1 MKLKFWSSGA
11 DSAPA
16 TGEKQVA
23 DDGLENLISGLNTLA
38 DKQAHTR
45 YKTVKRLTDD
55 KCANMLRGSWAAG
68 KMARIP
74 GEDMVREGWYISSA
88 SLEDKEVAA
97 LNKAA
102 NDMVLDAKVMNA
114 IAFGRAYGGT
124 FLFVGKPGE
133 TTRDDPFDESDIR
146 MGDSLALAVL
156 DKTMLSPETTNID
169 ADPGSPTFGEPLLY
183 TLNNSMLKIHRSRM
197 MGFIGKSLP
206 YQEYQ
211 KNGYWHDSVY
221 QDSQD
226 AIMRYDTAA
235 TIINSLLHES
245 NNDVMRIKG
254 MTKMLAT
261 EEGEKQIKKRFSLT
275 ALMKSTVNMLLMD
288 SEDEYARKAISFAG
302 INDILTSFRFDT
314 AGAADIPLTR
324 FFGQSPGGLNS
335 TGETDLRN
343 YYDMIGFRQRILL
356 KPHLIR
362 FYRLLCISLFGK
374 APDDLDINFHPLW
387 QTDPKDEAQTKLN
400 NAQADQIYV
409 DMGAVRVAT
418 VTGDLI
424 AKEAYSTIGKDDEMA
439 AKEMDDINDDNR
451 SSDGNEGANEDS
463 PIHPEPEARSEDQT
477 SSVRKTLS

>member
-1 MKLKFWSSGA
+1 MKLKFWSGAA

-16 TGEKQVA
+16 TTEKKVA
-23 DDGLENLISGLNTLA
+23 SDGLENLISGLNTLG

-45 YKTVKRLTDD
+45 YKTVTRLTDD
-55 KCANMLRGSWAAG
+55 KCGNMMRGSWAAG

-88 SLEDKEVAA
+88 ALGDKEVADI
-97 LNKAA
+97 NKAA
-102 NDMVLDAKVMNA
+102 SRLLLPEKVMNA
-114 IAFGRAYGGT
+114 VAFGRAYGGA
-124 FLFVGKPGE
+124 FLFAGKAGE
-133 TTRDDPFDESDIR
+133 TNREDPFDEREIR
-146 MGDSLALAVL
+146 TGDTLALALL
-156 DKTMLSPETTNID
+156 DKTMLSPETTQID
-169 ADPGSPTFGEPLLY
+169 TDPGSPTFGEPLLY
-183 TLNNSMLKIHRSRM
+183 TLNNSMVKVHRSRM
-197 MGFIGKSLP
+197 MGFIGKALP

-245 NNDVMRIKG
+245 NNDVMRIKDF
-254 MTKMLAT
+254 TKMLST
-261 EEGEKQIKKRFSLT
+261 EEGEKTIRKRFSLT

-288 SEDEYARKAISFAG
+288 SNDEYDRKAISFAG
-302 INDILTSFRFDT
+302 INDILTSFRCDT

-324 FFGQSPGGLNS
+324 FFGQSPGGMNS
-335 TGETDLRN
+335 TGEADLRN
-343 YYDMIGFRQRILL
+343 YYDMIGFRQGIFL
-356 KPHLIR
+356 KPHLIH
-362 FYRLLCISLFGK
+362 FYRLLCLSLFGK

-424 AKEAYSTIGKDDEMA
+424 AKESYSTIGKDDEQA

-451 SSDGNEGANEDS
+451 SSDGDEGQNENS
-463 PIHPEPEARSEDQT
+463 PLHPDPEAGSKDPT
-477 SSVRKTLS
+477 S